1 MISENTKN
9 FLQEVE
15 QFLGESLNRK
25 NDLQIIFDLSV
36 QFKLEKNFEELAFN
50 GKYLNGLMKI
60 LKSGTSLPEVDSLE
74 HVKEDLAIKMETL
87 ISQIRGIV
95 SNSDEVTVSRFE
107 KNYLELNKQNL
118 LNLNLL
124 IEDLDRVKKYLNFK
138 KRTN

>member
-9 FLQEVE
+9 FLREVE
-15 QFLGESLNRK
+15 KFLGESLNRK
-25 NDLQIIFDLSV
+25 NDLQIIFELSV

-60 LKSGTSLPEVDSLE
+60 LKSGTSLPEVESLE

-95 SNSDEVTVSRFE
+95 SNSDEATVSGFE

>member
-9 FLQEVE
+9 FLREVE
-15 QFLGESLNRK
+15 KFLGESLNRK

-60 LKSGTSLPEVDSLE
+60 LKSGTSLPEVESLE

-95 SNSDEVTVSRFE
+95 SNSDEATVSRFE

>member
-9 FLQEVE
+9 FLREVE
-15 QFLGESLNRK
+15 KFLGESLNRK
-25 NDLQIIFDLSV
+25 NDLQIIFELSV

-60 LKSGTSLPEVDSLE
+60 LKSGTSLPEVESLE

-95 SNSDEVTVSRFE
+95 SNSDEATVSRFE

>member
-1 MISENTKN
+1 
-9 FLQEVE
+9 
-15 QFLGESLNRK
+15 
-25 NDLQIIFDLSV
+25 
-36 QFKLEKNFEELAFN
+36 
-50 GKYLNGLMKI
+50 MKI
-60 LKSGTSLPEVDSLE
+60 LKSGTSLPEVESLE

-95 SNSDEVTVSRFE
+95 SNSDEATVSRFE

>member
-9 FLQEVE
+9 FLREVE
-15 QFLGESLNRK
+15 KFLGESLNRK
-25 NDLQIIFDLSV
+25 NDLQIIFELSV

-60 LKSGTSLPEVDSLE
+60 LKSGTSLPEVESLE

-87 ISQIRGIV
+87 ISQIRGID

>member
-1 MISENTKN
+1 MISENTKS

-25 NDLQIIFDLSV
+25 NDLQIIFELSV

-60 LKSGTSLPEVDSLE
+60 LKSETSLPEVESLE
-74 HVKEDLAIKMETL
+74 HIKEDLAIKMETL